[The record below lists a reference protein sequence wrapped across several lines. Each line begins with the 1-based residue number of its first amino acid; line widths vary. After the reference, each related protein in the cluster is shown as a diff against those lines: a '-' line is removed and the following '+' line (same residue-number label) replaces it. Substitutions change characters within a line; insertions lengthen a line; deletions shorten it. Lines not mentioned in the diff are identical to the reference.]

1 MPVGEPPPYVASAA
15 ASPVPASFTDLAT
28 IPGLRFHV
36 AYATADNFTGAPLPG
51 YGWPGAWLAAPAAAA
66 LGRAAAALAAQ
77 DLALVVFDAYRPAR
91 ASAAMV
97 AWAERVGRA
106 DLLGVYIARRSGH
119 NDGGSVDVG
128 LVDARTGALLDMGS
142 PFDTFD
148 ATAHVANATGDTKLR
163 RAQLGD
169 AMAAQGW
176 EPYAMEWWH
185 FRFGAWHGPAR
196 DVPYGAAEPPER
208 APLREAER

>member
-1 MPVGEPPPYVASAA
+1 MPAVEPAPYVASAA
-15 ASPVPASFTDLAT
+15 ASPVPAGFTDLAT
-28 IPGLRFHV
+28 IPGLHFRV

-66 LGRAAAALAAQ
+66 LARAATALAAL
-77 DLALVVFDAYRPAR
+77 DYALVVFDGYRPAR

-97 AWAERVGRA
+97 AWAERVGRT

-128 LVDARTGALLDMGS
+128 LADLRTGALLDMGS

-148 ATAHVANATGDTKLR
+148 ATAHIPNATGDTKKR
-163 RAQLGD
+163 RAVLGEV
-169 AMAAQGW
+169 MIAQGW
-176 EPYAMEWWH
+176 EPYSMEWWH
-185 FRFGAWHGPAR
+185 FRFEAWQGAAR
-196 DVPYGAAEPPER
+196 DVPYGASEAPEETIR
-208 APLREAER
+208 GEAAK